1 MTSDVVDLRSTLAL
15 GAHAMQIER
24 LDIIQHDLED
34 TAAHL
39 AGLSRMLEGHA
50 RYLRHSRYIDNLA
63 EIDSIEH
70 RLDEL
75 AASILDLRGVASNIA
90 KVA

>member
-1 MTSDVVDLRSTLAL
+1 
-15 GAHAMQIER
+15 MQIER
-24 LDIIQHDLED
+24 LDIIAHDLED

-39 AGLSRMLEGHA
+39 AALSTVLEGHA
-50 RYLRHSRYIDNLA
+50 RYLRHSTYADNLA

-70 RLDEL
+70 RLDGL
-75 AASILDLRGVASNIA
+75 AASIRDLRGVAQQIG